1 MSVWNEDLRHK
12 IKTISRISTLI
23 NSSLEI
29 REVLDNSLAAV
40 EHFMEVETSSIF
52 ELDKDAGE
60 LFFCCARGT
69 VAEKIQNLRL
79 KVGEGI
85 AGHVAQTEKALLVNN
100 ARQDPRFFA
109 SFDTVSGF
117 TTSAILC
124 APLKAKDR
132 LIGVLELLN
141 KKDGADF
148 TEEDL
153 DIVSIV
159 ANQIGIALEN
169 ARLYQKLQEKLQVT
183 AADLKFAQGKL
194 MQSERLAALGKLA
207 QGVAHEVRNP
217 MAIIA
222 GMAHLLRKKIPAA
235 DPHQELLQEISTAA
249 QRLDTIVK
257 EIEIFSRLPEV
268 CLAPADLLAVLEE
281 TLAALAP
288 RLASSGITVSFQA
301 PGELPPIPLD
311 VRLMGQVFRILVE
324 NALEAMSLGGAL
336 TITVALE
343 PRLVR
348 ITIQDTGP
356 GIPAESLPLVFDPFF
371 STKPQGTGMG
381 LTIAHRIISEHQGE
395 IRLSSAPGAGVTVD
409 LCLPRWPSD

>member
-1 MSVWNEDLRHK
+1 
-12 IKTISRISTLI
+12 
-23 NSSLEI
+23 
-29 REVLDNSLAAV
+29 
-40 EHFMEVETSSIF
+40 
-52 ELDKDAGE
+52 
-60 LFFCCARGT
+60 
-69 VAEKIQNLRL
+69 
-79 KVGEGI
+79 
-85 AGHVAQTEKALLVNN
+85 
-100 ARQDPRFFA
+100 
-109 SFDTVSGF
+109 
-117 TTSAILC
+117 
-124 APLKAKDR
+124 
-132 LIGVLELLN
+132 
-141 KKDGADF
+141 
-148 TEEDL
+148 
-153 DIVSIV
+153 
-159 ANQIGIALEN
+159 
-169 ARLYQKLQEKLQVT
+169 
-183 AADLKFAQGKL
+183 
-194 MQSERLAALGKLA
+194 
-207 QGVAHEVRNP
+207 
-217 MAIIA
+217 
-222 GMAHLLRKKIPAA
+222 MAHLLRKKIPAA